1 MQIEINNNL
10 HSCDEETTVKDI
22 AEKFDLNKPGT
33 AVAVN
38 MKVISRDNWSNFK
51 LSENDKLIVINATCG
66 G

>member
-1 MQIEINNNL
+1 MRIGIDNNL
-10 HSCDEETTVKDI
+10 HSCDEGTAVKDI
-22 AEKFDLNKPGT
+22 AEKFDLNKPGA